1 LPALGISTGPPATR
15 RAPTPVKG
23 LKSQSDEEL
32 LVGLR
37 QGSDS
42 HFSELYERYF
52 HRIYTFSYARLRN
65 HADAEEIAQETF
77 MAVFRSVEAFRGQAS
92 LLSWIYGIAKN
103 TINNHLRRQKTQE
116 QRLDA
121 AEPELVGPSISMVD
135 AGPAEQLD
143 MRLYTDALE
152 ARLGSLADWQLEIFC
167 MRHLENLSISEIC
180 DRTQR
185 SGDAVRS
192 SLYRVKRVFFETA
205 DGEHAQ

>member
-1 LPALGISTGPPATR
+1 
-15 RAPTPVKG
+15 
-23 LKSQSDEEL
+23 
-32 LVGLR
+32 
-37 QGSDS
+37 
-42 HFSELYERYF
+42 
-52 HRIYTFSYARLRN
+52 
-65 HADAEEIAQETF
+65 
-77 MAVFRSVEAFRGQAS
+77 MAVFHSVEAFRGQAS

-121 AEPELVGPSISMVD
+121 AAPELVGPSISMVD